1 MFLLSLQRQRSQ
13 TLWERHRVLESTYKN
28 LFVKSN
34 LSGDFIVL
42 NGSLV
47 RDLKAEGLWDA
58 SMVDQLKYFDGEL
71 DAIEGIPDRIREKYK
86 TAFTIDYQYFIDA
99 AARRQKWIDQ
109 AQSVNLFLPEPD
121 IKVPLHVQGCLHK
134 GLKTTYYLRTLAS
147 NIEKATVNVKKEVR
161 GRVSG
166 SSAGVAA
173 GDAAKEYTEG
183 KAGLFT
189 GCYAQWRE
197 CEACQ

>member
-1 MFLLSLQRQRSQ
+1 MCL
-13 TLWERHRVLESTYKN
+13 TEV
-28 LFVKSN
+28 
-34 LSGDFIVL
+34 
-42 NGSLV
+42 LV

-121 IKVPLHVQGCLHK
+121 IKVLSHMYRDAWHK
-134 GLKTTYYLRTLAS
+134 GLKKLYYLRALGAS

-161 GRVSG
+161 GRVSER
-166 SSAGVAA
+166 VRVP
-173 GDAAKEYTEG
+173 E
-183 KAGLFT
+183 
-189 GCYAQWRE
+189 
-197 CEACQ
+197 